1 MPGIRFAAI
10 DDASVRYAV
19 LAHEIGHGM
28 GMGHMNGSTSSIMQ
42 PTISTSDLTTF
53 DRRTGDIVYSRSPG
67 NSSPDIDNLSTFLG
81 GLVPA
86 CLPAG
91 SYEWVCGAE

>member
-1 MPGIRFAAI
+1 M
-10 DDASVRYAV
+10 VM
-19 LAHEIGHGM
+19 LTT
-28 GMGHMNGSTSSIMQ
+28 STSSLMKPVI
-42 PTISTSDLTTF
+42 TVSDLTTF

-67 NSSPDIDNLSTFLG
+67 NSSPDTDNQSTFLG

-86 CLPAG
+86 GPPVG